1 MSFNVERC
9 VFICFVMYEIVF
21 DVEGVGDEIIGM
33 FDDEVF
39 EGCCVGH
46 FVSPLLSDTP
56 YKHS

>member
-1 MSFNVERC
+1 
-9 VFICFVMYEIVF
+9 MYEIVF